1 MSGNINDT
9 NVDTITEQVD
19 NLLYDLKSRAEGEP
33 IDEARLQR
41 KYKHLY
47 KTSKTLFN
55 FILKN
60 HKDNNFD
67 KEYFDKT
74 LNLMLGSIRS
84 IQNKSSSVH
93 DESVLVGKH
102 LAQTFIPQYKNDPK
116 SGS

>member
-19 NLLYDLKSRAEGEP
+19 DLLHELNTHTDGGP

-55 FILKN
+55 FIIKN
-60 HKDNNFD
+60 HNTDKFD

-93 DESVLVGKH
+93 NESVLIGKH
-102 LAQTFIPQYKNDPK
+102 LAHTFIPQYKKDQA
-116 SGS
+116 